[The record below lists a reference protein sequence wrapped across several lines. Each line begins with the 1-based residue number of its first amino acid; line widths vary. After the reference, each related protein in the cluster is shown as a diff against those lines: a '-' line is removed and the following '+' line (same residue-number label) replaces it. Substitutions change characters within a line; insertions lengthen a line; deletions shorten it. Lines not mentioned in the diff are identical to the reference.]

1 MDKNKEI
8 KIQAAVYKKMIKHL
22 QEHSDVQNID
32 IMNTA
37 GFCRNCLSRWYEE
50 SSSEIG
56 ESISKE
62 EAREK
67 VYGMPYDK
75 WKEIY
80 QIWFLSV

>member
-1 MDKNKEI
+1 MEITMEKNKEI
-8 KIQAAVYKKMIKHL
+8 KIEAAVFKKMIKHL

-62 EAREK
+62 EASEK

-75 WKEIY
+75 WKEKY
-80 QIWFLSV
+80 QI

>member
-8 KIQAAVYKKMIKHL
+8 KIEAAVYKKMIKHL

-56 ESISKE
+56 ESVSKE

-75 WKEIY
+75 WKEKY
-80 QIWFLSV
+80 QI

>member
-1 MDKNKEI
+1 MEITMDKNKEI

-80 QIWFLSV
+80 QI

>member
-1 MDKNKEI
+1 MEITMEKNKEI
-8 KIQAAVYKKMIKHL
+8 KIEAAVFKKMIKHL

-75 WKEIY
+75 WKEKY
-80 QIWFLSV
+80 QI

>member
-1 MDKNKEI
+1 MEITMDKNKEI
-8 KIQAAVYKKMIKHL
+8 KIEAAVYKKMIKHL

-56 ESISKE
+56 ESVSKE

-75 WKEIY
+75 WKEKY
-80 QIWFLSV
+80 QI

>member
-1 MDKNKEI
+1 MEKNKEI
-8 KIQAAVYKKMIKHL
+8 KIEAAVFKKMIKHL

-75 WKEIY
+75 WKEKY
-80 QIWFLSV
+80 QI

>member
-8 KIQAAVYKKMIKHL
+8 KIEAAVFKKMIKHL

-50 SSSEIG
+50 SSSKIG

-75 WKEIY
+75 WKEKY
-80 QIWFLSV
+80 QIWFLSF

>member
-8 KIQAAVYKKMIKHL
+8 KIEAAVFKKMIKHL

-56 ESISKE
+56 ESVSKE

-75 WKEIY
+75 WKEKY

>member
-56 ESISKE
+56 ESVSKE

-80 QIWFLSV
+80 QI

>member
-1 MDKNKEI
+1 MEITMDKNKEI
-8 KIQAAVYKKMIKHL
+8 KIEAAVYKKMIKHL

-75 WKEIY
+75 WKEKY
-80 QIWFLSV
+80 QI

>member
-80 QIWFLSV
+80 QI

>member
-1 MDKNKEI
+1 MEITMDKNKEI
-8 KIQAAVYKKMIKHL
+8 KIEAAVFKKMIKHL
-22 QEHSDVQNID
+22 QEHSNVQNID

-75 WKEIY
+75 WKEKY
-80 QIWFLSV
+80 QI

>member
-56 ESISKE
+56 ESVSKE

-75 WKEIY
+75 WKEKY
-80 QIWFLSV
+80 QI